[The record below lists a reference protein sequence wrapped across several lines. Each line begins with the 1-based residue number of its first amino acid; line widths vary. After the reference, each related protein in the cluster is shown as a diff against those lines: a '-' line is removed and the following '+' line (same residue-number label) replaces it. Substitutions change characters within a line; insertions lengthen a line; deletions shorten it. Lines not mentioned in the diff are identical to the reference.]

1 VRGIK
6 NSEYSLAAGRWGG
19 QFDRTGN
26 FAKFHTRIQE
36 KTAWILISGS
46 QIIGLK
52 YQVLFQ
58 RRRYRMNNMDRRV
71 FLKRSGLLGL
81 GVATAAMLPLRAEA
95 LSFGKRMV
103 MVSQTKLAMG
113 TFVSMTL
120 LHSSKD
126 QAEEAIALAFDE
138 VQRLEQLLSRYDKTT
153 PVYQLNREGVLRD
166 VSPEVGDVMSHSL
179 RFHEITHGYFDVTVK
194 PAVDFFKEMVFE
206 QKSNPTENQLKEV
219 LSLIN
224 ARNISYQ
231 DKTIHFKKE
240 GMGVTFDGI
249 AKGYIVDRAAEVLS
263 DRGIEN
269 YLINA
274 GGDIRTKGSKQG
286 KQPWLVAIEDPEKR
300 QKYPDVIQMRD
311 GAIATSGNYEV
322 YFDKERMFHHIVNPM
337 TGVSPCSSVSVSI
350 SAKTTMEAD
359 ALATSVF
366 VMGPREGTDFVNSI
380 PHCSSLVIAKDGAL
394 LKSSRW
400 RS

>member
-1 VRGIK
+1 MK
-6 NSEYSLAAGRWGG
+6 E
-19 QFDRTGN
+19 
-26 FAKFHTRIQE
+26 
-36 KTAWILISGS
+36 
-46 QIIGLK
+46 
-52 YQVLFQ
+52 
-58 RRRYRMNNMDRRV
+58 MDRRI

-95 LSFGKRMV
+95 LSFDKKMV
-103 MVSQTKLAMG
+103 KVSQTMLAMG

-120 LHSSKD
+120 LHPSKD
-126 QAEEAIALAFDE
+126 QAEEAIALAFEE
-138 VQRLEQLLSRYDKTT
+138 VQRLERLLSRYDKTT
-153 PVYQLNREGVLRD
+153 PVHQLNREGVLKD
-166 VSPEVGDVMSHSL
+166 VSPEVGDVMRHSL

-194 PAVDFFKEMVFE
+194 PAVDLFKEKVFE
-206 QKSNPTENQLKEV
+206 QNSRPTEQQLKEV
-219 LSLIN
+219 LSLID
-224 ARNISYQ
+224 ARNICYQ
-231 DKTIHFKKE
+231 DKTILFKKE

-249 AKGYIVDRAAEVLS
+249 AKGYIVDRAAEALS

-286 KQPWLVAIEDPEKR
+286 KLPWLVAIEDPEKK

-322 YFDKERMFHHIVNPM
+322 FFDKEKMFHHIVNPM
-337 TGVSPCSSVSVSI
+337 TGVSPSSSVSVSI
-350 SAKTTMEAD
+350 SANSTMEAD

-366 VMGPREGTDFVNSI
+366 VMGPREGSELINSL
-380 PHCSSLVIAKDGAL
+380 PGCSSLVVAKDGSL

-400 RS
+400 KSSAI